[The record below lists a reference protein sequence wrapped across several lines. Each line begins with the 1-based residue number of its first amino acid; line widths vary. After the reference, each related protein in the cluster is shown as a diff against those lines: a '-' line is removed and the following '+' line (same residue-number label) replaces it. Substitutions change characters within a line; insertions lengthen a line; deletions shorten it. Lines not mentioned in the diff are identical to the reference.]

1 MACSPSDPPPIPVS
15 WLPPPRTEPAPSSPA
30 ARRPEPPVLPRPS
43 TASRPVSAW
52 AQHFAA
58 TPTAAGWARRHAADV
73 LSRWQI
79 AEMTD
84 DVCLVVSELV
94 GNAVRHAVGPGEM
107 PVSCRLVLKLFA
119 DAVVVEVGDPAGGAV
134 VRSTGGDLL
143 SESGRGLAI
152 VEALSG
158 SPVLVYAYPGGG
170 KTVVAV
176 LPRPCGMAPACPSGT
191 S

>member
-1 MACSPSDPPPIPVS
+1 M
-15 WLPPPRTEPAPSSPA
+15 
-30 ARRPEPPVLPRPS
+30 PRPRP
-43 TASRPVSAW
+43 ASRLISAW

-58 TPTAAGWARRHAADV
+58 TPTAAGWARRHTADV
-73 LSRWQI
+73 LIRWRV

-84 DVCLVVSELV
+84 DVCLVASELV
-94 GNAVRHAVGPGEM
+94 GNAVRHAVGPSGA

-119 DAVVVEVGDPAGGAV
+119 DAVVVEVWDPADGAV
-134 VRSTGGDLL
+134 VRSSGDDPL

-170 KTVVAV
+170 KTVAAV
-176 LPRPCGMAPACPSGT
+176 LPRPCGMALACPSST